1 MDGLSGTRLYAIF
14 SGMKDRCYNE
24 KNKNYCYYG
33 GKGVYICDE
42 WVGENGLH
50 AFIDWAIENGYEEH
64 LTIDRIDSDGPY
76 SPENCRWITRNEN
89 ASRAIHKRTANPLPK
104 HPGINYKIDVL
115 EALKERGWST
125 YRLRREKVLA
135 ESVIQQIRRGDLVSQ
150 EKLARLCEMLSC
162 QPGDLLEYVPDTET
176 GESDS

>member
-1 MDGLSGTRLYAIF
+1 MCL
-14 SGMKDRCYNE
+14 
-24 KNKNYCYYG
+24 
-33 GKGVYICDE
+33 
-42 WVGENGLH
+42 
-50 AFIDWAIENGYEEH
+50 
-64 LTIDRIDSDGPY
+64 
-76 SPENCRWITRNEN
+76 
-89 ASRAIHKRTANPLPK
+89 
-104 HPGINYKIDVL
+104 GIVKYRVDVL

-176 GESDS
+176 EESDS

>member
-1 MDGLSGTRLYAIF
+1 MSISKYGICPVYMNQNLMLIF
-14 SGMKDRCYNE
+14 VHIRHRFVVYNKKTWRE
-24 KNKNYCYYG
+24 VMC
-33 GKGVYICDE
+33 
-42 WVGENGLH
+42 L
-50 AFIDWAIENGYEEH
+50 
-64 LTIDRIDSDGPY
+64 
-76 SPENCRWITRNEN
+76 
-89 ASRAIHKRTANPLPK
+89 
-104 HPGINYKIDVL
+104 GIVKYRVDVL

-176 GESDS
+176 EESDS

>member
-1 MDGLSGTRLYAIF
+1 MCL
-14 SGMKDRCYNE
+14 
-24 KNKNYCYYG
+24 
-33 GKGVYICDE
+33 
-42 WVGENGLH
+42 
-50 AFIDWAIENGYEEH
+50 
-64 LTIDRIDSDGPY
+64 
-76 SPENCRWITRNEN
+76 
-89 ASRAIHKRTANPLPK
+89 
-104 HPGINYKIDVL
+104 GIVKYRVDVL

-150 EKLARLCEMLSC
+150 EKLARLCGMLSC

>member
-1 MDGLSGTRLYAIF
+1 MCL
-14 SGMKDRCYNE
+14 
-24 KNKNYCYYG
+24 
-33 GKGVYICDE
+33 
-42 WVGENGLH
+42 
-50 AFIDWAIENGYEEH
+50 
-64 LTIDRIDSDGPY
+64 
-76 SPENCRWITRNEN
+76 
-89 ASRAIHKRTANPLPK
+89 
-104 HPGINYKIDVL
+104 GIVKYRVDVL

-150 EKLARLCEMLSC
+150 EKLARLCEMLYC

>member
-1 MDGLSGTRLYAIF
+1 
-14 SGMKDRCYNE
+14 
-24 KNKNYCYYG
+24 
-33 GKGVYICDE
+33 
-42 WVGENGLH
+42 
-50 AFIDWAIENGYEEH
+50 
-64 LTIDRIDSDGPY
+64 
-76 SPENCRWITRNEN
+76 
-89 ASRAIHKRTANPLPK
+89 LPK

>member
-1 MDGLSGTRLYAIF
+1 M
-14 SGMKDRCYNE
+14 
-24 KNKNYCYYG
+24 
-33 GKGVYICDE
+33 
-42 WVGENGLH
+42 
-50 AFIDWAIENGYEEH
+50 
-64 LTIDRIDSDGPY
+64 
-76 SPENCRWITRNEN
+76 
-89 ASRAIHKRTANPLPK
+89 
-104 HPGINYKIDVL
+104 L

-135 ESVIQQIRRGDLVSQ
+135 ESVIQQIRRGDLVAQ